1 MKEPEE
7 TLLEFAELFP
17 GDYRPYKRLALL
29 EADVQQSLPNEQRN
43 YGRMKEYYQEAVR
56 LFSDEKEQDDAEMHV
71 LENMIRTL
79 EAGGWF

>member
-1 MKEPEE
+1 
-7 TLLEFAELFP
+7 
-17 GDYRPYKRLALL
+17 
-29 EADVQQSLPNEQRN
+29 
-43 YGRMKEYYQEAVR
+43 MKEYYQEAVR